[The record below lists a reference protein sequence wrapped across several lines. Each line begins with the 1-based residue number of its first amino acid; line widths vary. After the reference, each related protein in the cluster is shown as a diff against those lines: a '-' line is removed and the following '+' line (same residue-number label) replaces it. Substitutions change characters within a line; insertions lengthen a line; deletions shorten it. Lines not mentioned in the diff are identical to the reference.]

1 MRTGAGI
8 DSGRHILEPLEQAG
22 SMLGEIPEPEIAV
35 PGRSGRRDARGRA
48 RLGIC
53 LAASLALHA
62 LGLALIP
69 LSGSGEPG
77 STASAVRVS
86 LSVGPVSNLGGEGR
100 AAPAPSVPPPVET
113 ARTNPDAPGSEES
126 EARPAAPADTA
137 PGASDAGSPELAAE
151 SEGIVA
157 PPAAPASPKGSGSAG
172 SLSASDRAAALLLA
186 RVEAALVYPET
197 ARRRGTEGVVGLRI
211 FLDGS
216 GALADLKISRSS
228 GSALLDKAAREAV
241 AACLP
246 LPNPSGAPLSFE
258 LAIRF
263 ALNKAAA
270 P

>member
-8 DSGRHILEPLEQAG
+8 DSGRHILEPLEQTG
-22 SMLGEIPEPEIAV
+22 SMPGKNPEPEIAV
-35 PGRSGRRDARGRA
+35 PGRSGRRDPRRQA
-48 RLGIC
+48 RLGAC
-53 LAASLALHA
+53 LAASLALHT

-69 LSGSGEPG
+69 AQGSGGRGPA
-77 STASAVRVS
+77 ASAVRVS
-86 LSVGPVSNLGGEGR
+86 LSVGPVSGLGGEGR
-100 AAPAPSVPPPVET
+100 AAPSPPIAQQVET
-113 ARTNPDAPGSEES
+113 ARIKPDAPGSEES
-126 EARPAAPADTA
+126 AARPAAPADTA
-137 PGASDAGSPELAAE
+137 PGASDAGSPELAAD

-157 PPAAPASPKGSGSAG
+157 PPADPASPKGSVGAG
-172 SLSASDRAAALLLA
+172 SPSASDQAAALLLA
-186 RVEAALVYPET
+186 RVEAALVYPEA

-216 GALADLKISRSS
+216 GTLWDLKIARSS

-258 LAIRF
+258 LAVRF